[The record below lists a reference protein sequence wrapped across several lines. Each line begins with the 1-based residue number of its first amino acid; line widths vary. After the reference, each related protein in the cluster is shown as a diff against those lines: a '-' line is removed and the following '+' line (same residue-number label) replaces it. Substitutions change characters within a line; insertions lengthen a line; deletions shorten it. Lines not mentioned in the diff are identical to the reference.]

1 MDYDKLYYNF
11 MNSRK
16 SMNRRKYDGVYY
28 EAHHIIPECMGGE
41 GKTWQ
46 WKRHPNIVLLTAKEH
61 FIAHRILYKIYPED
75 KNIALA
81 FWGMCNQ
88 KNKKIKRYIPSSR
101 SYEEARLAFL
111 KNNTG
116 DNNPKGFLGKKHSE
130 KTRII
135 QSISNKDKIYSKET
149 REKIRVTKIG
159 RKYSEEVN
167 LKKGKKDQFHNRA
180 RKVKHI
186 QSGLEF
192 LTLKFAAEHFK
203 VSRTSIHN
211 WIKKKKIV
219 YT

>member
-1 MDYDKLYYNF
+1 MDYNKLYYNF

-16 SMNRRKYDGVYY
+16 SMNRRKRDGVYY
-28 EAHHIIPECMGGE
+28 EKHHIIPMCLSGSNH
-41 GKTWQ
+41 KD
-46 WKRHPNIVLLTAKEH
+46 NLVLLTAKEH

-135 QSISNKDKIYSKET
+135 QSISNKGKIYSEAT
-149 REKIRVTKIG
+149 REKIRITKIG
-159 RKYSEEVN
+159 KKYSKEVN

-180 RKVKHI
+180 RKVKHT

-211 WIKKKKIV
+211 WIKNKKIV